1 MIQGKE
7 TVGSLSEFDSY
18 SLCVVILYDSSLALQ
33 QFILQFL
40 LHCVDY

>member
-18 SLCVVILYDSSLALQ
+18 SLCVVILINFSTAAVHITVPPTL
-33 QFILQFL
+33 
-40 LHCVDY
+40 C